1 MYDVI
6 LLVTALV
13 LIILGVRLA
22 MKFRE
27 MARWKDDDAIV
38 GGKGTSALPSELR
51 ELKIEGP
58 AENDFN
64 HIDAT
69 EDKRPS
75 GGTATP
81 QP

>member
-13 LIILGVRLA
+13 LIFLGIRLA

-27 MARWKDDDAIV
+27 MTRWKDDDAIV
-38 GGKGTSALPSELR
+38 GGNGTSALPSELR
-51 ELKIEGP
+51 ELKIEEP
-58 AENDFN
+58 ADNDLN
-64 HIDAT
+64 RIDAT

-75 GGTATP
+75 GSNPPP
-81 QP
+81 QR